1 MREVARSAYDGEGA
15 ARAFIPA
22 AIEAKMRERQQLK
35 SRLEREKQ
43 FNRKVE
49 LNAALAFRHH
59 RTQPSFVVKIARSK
73 LVVSHLRGIVRCKLR
88 RD

>member
-1 MREVARSAYDGEGA
+1 LAKSQRIQRRGAVATRLQPEQMREVARSAYDGEGA

-49 LNAALAFRHH
+49 LNAAL
-59 RTQPSFVVKIARSK
+59 RS
-73 LVVSHLRGIVRCKLR
+73 VSHELSELHHS
-88 RD
+88 